1 MSDRRI
7 MKGVSIPG
15 YRISKDGKVEADHA
29 AREAKLDLCTR
40 LKRKHSKKIT
50 VSRNPRPKAG

>member
-15 YRISKDGKVEADHA
+15 FRISKDGKKVEADHA
-29 AREAKLDLCTR
+29 AREAKLDVSTKI
-40 LKRKHSKKIT
+40 KRRSSKRVRVVK
-50 VSRNPRPKAG
+50 RGGK